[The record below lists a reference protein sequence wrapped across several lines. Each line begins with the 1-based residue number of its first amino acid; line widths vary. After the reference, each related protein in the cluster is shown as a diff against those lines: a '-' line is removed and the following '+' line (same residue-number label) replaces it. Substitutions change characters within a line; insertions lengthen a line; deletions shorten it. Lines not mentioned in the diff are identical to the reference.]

1 MALRIACDLD
11 GTLAD
16 MRGMLQYHV
25 EVLFGRGISLG
36 AAEELAAKGSALDD
50 WRMKELWD
58 YVSRIDNFW
67 QSLQEVESGAVAR
80 FHDLATTHRWE
91 VIFLTQRPAT
101 AGDTAQRQTQ
111 RWLRRHGFDLPSV
124 MVTRGSRGKVAAALN
139 LHAIIDDRIEN
150 CLDVVSESKALPLLV
165 WRGAATALPP
175 GARGLGV
182 EAVSSFGDALDRLT
196 RLTPAR

>member
-25 EVLFGRGISLG
+25 ELLFGRGISLG
-36 AAEELAAKGSALDD
+36 AAEELAEQGSALDE

-58 YVSRIDNFW
+58 YVSRSENFW
-67 QSLQEVESGAVAR
+67 QSLQEVEAGSVAR

-91 VIFLTQRPAT
+91 VIFLTQRPVT
-101 AGDTAQRQTQ
+101 AGDTPQRQTQ

-124 MVTRGSRGKVAAALN
+124 VVTRGSRGKIAAALH
-139 LHAIIDDRIEN
+139 LHAAIDDRMEH

-175 GARGLGV
+175 GSKGLGV
-182 EAVSSFGDALDRLT
+182 DVVSSFAEALDHLARLPPT
-196 RLTPAR
+196 R